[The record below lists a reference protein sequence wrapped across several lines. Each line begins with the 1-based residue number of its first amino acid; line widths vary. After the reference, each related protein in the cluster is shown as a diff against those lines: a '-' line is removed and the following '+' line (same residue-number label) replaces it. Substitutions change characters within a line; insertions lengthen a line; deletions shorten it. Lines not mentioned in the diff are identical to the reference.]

1 MTRAMGIACGLIF
14 LSLTLAHPNAIKV
27 NQVKRTPVIDG
38 VIGEEAWKEAL
49 HFTIEKPLR
58 SSKATAKATA
68 MLCFTSQAIYIGFV
82 CEEPE
87 MKNVRCNITVRD
99 GEVWRD
105 DCVEVFIAP
114 CSDEPSSYYHLLV
127 NASGVLRDEF
137 WRDGEADVRW
147 ESKAVVKT
155 KKDDATWSVE
165 LMLPIASLDRLPIFN
180 DRWRVNFA
188 RERYAVSPA
197 ELTTWMECVNSFHE
211 PERFGEVV
219 MEGISKL
226 DAVVGITRKVVQAEV
241 KAMLAQLRKLRASIP
256 RACKTEKGKELH
268 ATLNELERKLSGG
281 SLEAQWRGACEARH
295 SLSRLKETAEVVRL
309 IERLNTPYAIFAP
322 SPMLK
327 FRQDQ
332 VPDMKP
338 CTQISMHAGR
348 GEAESAQLL
357 ISALAKDL
365 KGVRVSVSPLIGPGN
380 RAIFADVRLVG
391 YVKVN
396 KPTPYGFKVAGRY
409 PDPLMQMQPF
419 DVSEGNVQAV
429 WITVSVPKNASAGEY
444 VGSVIVSP
452 ENAPKSTVEMR
463 LRVYDVELPTQSF
476 LRTCVLIWDGK
487 AKAVYGDA
495 WTEEMRRRFYEM
507 CLRYRWTPPPPLPWD
522 KVFVKRPDGTWEA
535 VWDEFDR
542 EVQRWMAKGATA
554 FSISRILRWG
564 TKLPPL
570 EERSDVA
577 VKLRLLGEHLRER
590 GWSDRFYF
598 YVFDEPSEKAFEEI
612 QELCKFI
619 HEQAPN
625 LLVLLTAGYG
635 ATGSFR
641 AHAPTPDGA
650 VYRKLAGCI
659 GIWVPHIDCFD
670 EVFLK
675 RRKAVGEQVWMY
687 VCISTCG
694 SSYPDMWRIDWTGVS
709 HRAVGWWLWR
719 YECDGF
725 LYWCVNYWTD
735 DKGKP
740 FNLFEDATAYPGGN
754 GDGFLFYPDPKF
766 GDPLPSIRAELFR
779 DGIEDYDLLC
789 MLKGKLTQVA
799 SDAKL
804 SLKLQ
809 GLVQRARKLV
819 DVSDIITSPKD
830 FSNNPHIY
838 EERHR
843 AILEVLEQLG
853 RATAQ
858 KK

>member
-1 MTRAMGIACGLIF
+1 MVKAMGIVHSVICILFTFAY
-14 LSLTLAHPNAIKV
+14 SSVVTV
-27 NQVKRTPVIDG
+27 SQVKRAPVIDG
-38 VIGEEAWKEAL
+38 VIDEEAWKGAL
-49 HFTIEKPLR
+49 TLTIEKPLR
-58 SSKATAKATA
+58 ASKATAKARA
-68 MLCFTSQAIYIGFV
+68 MLCFTSQAIYFGFV

-87 MKNVRCNITVRD
+87 MKNVRCNITTHD

-105 DCVEVFIAP
+105 DCVEIFIAP
-114 CSDEPSSYYHLLV
+114 CPDEPSSYYHLLI
-127 NASGVLRDEF
+127 NTRGVLRDEF
-137 WRDGEADVRW
+137 WCDGEADVRW
-147 ESKAVVKT
+147 ESKAIVKT
-155 KKDDATWSVE
+155 KMNNTSWSAE
-165 LMLPIASLDRLPIFN
+165 LMLPIVSLDRLPIFS
-180 DRWRVNFA
+180 DRWRMNFA
-188 RERYAVSPA
+188 RERYAVSPV

-219 MEGISKL
+219 VEGISKL
-226 DAVVGITRKVVQAEV
+226 DTAVGITRKAVQAEV
-241 KAMLAQLRKLRASIP
+241 KAMHAQLRKLKASIP
-256 RACKTEKGKELH
+256 RACKTEKGKELQ
-268 ATLNELERKLSGG
+268 ATLNELEGKLSGG
-281 SLEAQWRGACEARH
+281 TLEAQWKSAREVKRKLNHLKGVAELVKLVESLGA
-295 SLSRLKETAEVVRL
+295 
-309 IERLNTPYAIFAP
+309 PYAIFAP

-332 VPDMKP
+332 VPNMKP
-338 CTQISMHAGR
+338 CTKISMHAGR

-357 ISALAKDL
+357 IAALTKDL
-365 KGVRVSVSPLIGPGN
+365 KGVRVSVSPLIGPDN
-380 RAIFADVRLVG
+380 RAIFADARLVG

-409 PDPLMQMQPF
+409 PDPIMQIQPF
-419 DVSEGNVQAV
+419 DVSEGHVQAV
-429 WITVSVPKNASAGEY
+429 WITVWVPQNALAGEY
-444 VGSVIVSP
+444 VGNVIVAP

-463 LRVYDVELPTQSF
+463 LRVYDVDLPKQSF

-487 AKAVYGDA
+487 ARAVYGNA
-495 WTEEMRRRFYEM
+495 WTDEMRRRFYEM

-522 KVFVKRPDGTWEA
+522 KVFLKRPDGTWEA

-542 EVQRWMAKGATA
+542 EVQKWMAKGATA
-554 FSISRILRWG
+554 FSIHRILRWG
-564 TKLPPL
+564 TKPPPV

-577 VKLRLLGEHLRER
+577 TKLRLLGEHLRAR

-612 QELCKFI
+612 QELCKFV
-619 HEQAPN
+619 HEHAPN
-625 LLVLLTAGYG
+625 LLILLTAGYG

-650 VYRKLAGCI
+650 LYRRLAGSI

-670 EVFLK
+670 EAFLR
-675 RRKAVGEQVWMY
+675 RRKAMGEQVWMY

-694 SSYPDMWRIDWTGVS
+694 SSYPDIWRIDWTGVS

-719 YECDGF
+719 YGCDGF

-754 GDGFLFYPDPKF
+754 GDGFLFYPDPKL

-789 MLKGKLTQVA
+789 MLKGKLMQVA

-804 SLKLQ
+804 SQKLQ
-809 GLVQRARKLV
+809 SLLQRARKLI
-819 DVSDIITSPKD
+819 DASDIITSPKD
-830 FSNNPHIY
+830 FSNDPHIY
-838 EERHR
+838 EERHK
-843 AILEVLEQLG
+843 AILETLEQLEKV
-853 RATAQ
+853 TAQ